1 MADRQRQFEEEL
13 RQKEKEQ
20 LLGRIETQ
28 SSQLKERMRFLTMK
42 QEILNSL
49 STEIEAQKKEIGDH
63 WPDRLYR
70 RIIELI
76 QRSRTEED
84 HLLSFENY
92 FVDVHRDFMIR
103 LQQNHPQLSPGELRF
118 CCLLKANLSTKEIA
132 NILSITPRSV
142 DLKKYRL
149 KKKFE
154 LGEDDS
160 LTSFIVGLE

>member
-1 MADRQRQFEEEL
+1 
-13 RQKEKEQ
+13 
-20 LLGRIETQ
+20 
-28 SSQLKERMRFLTMK
+28 
-42 QEILNSL
+42 
-49 STEIEAQKKEIGDH
+49 
-63 WPDRLYR
+63 
-70 RIIELI
+70 
-76 QRSRTEED
+76 
-84 HLLSFENY
+84 
-92 FVDVHRDFMIR
+92 MIR

>member
-1 MADRQRQFEEEL
+1 
-13 RQKEKEQ
+13 
-20 LLGRIETQ
+20 
-28 SSQLKERMRFLTMK
+28 MRFLTMK

-142 DLKKYRL
+142 DLKNTASKRNL
-149 KKKFE
+149 SWVK
-154 LGEDDS
+154 
-160 LTSFIVGLE
+160 TIP

>member
-1 MADRQRQFEEEL
+1 MQFEEEL

-20 LLGRIETQ
+20 LLGRIQTQ
-28 SSQLKERMRFLTMK
+28 SNQLRERMRFLTMK

-76 QRSRTEED
+76 QRSRTKED

-92 FVDVHRDFMIR
+92 FVDVHSGFMEHM
-103 LQQNHPQLSPGELRF
+103 QQSHPELTPGELRF

-132 NILSITPRSV
+132 NMLNITPRSV

-149 KKKFE
+149 KKKLC
-154 LGEDDS
+154 LGENDS
-160 LTSFIVGLE
+160 LTAFIAGIE

>member
-1 MADRQRQFEEEL
+1 
-13 RQKEKEQ
+13 
-20 LLGRIETQ
+20 
-28 SSQLKERMRFLTMK
+28 MRFLTMK

-103 LQQNHPQLSPGELRF
+103 LQQNHPPTLAGRVAI
-118 CCLLKANLSTKEIA
+118 LLFAK
-132 NILSITPRSV
+132 
-142 DLKKYRL
+142 
-149 KKKFE
+149 
-154 LGEDDS
+154 G
-160 LTSFIVGLE
+160 